1 MLRPTLHRMQV
12 PATHPA
18 MGGNRFLDGHP
29 LHVVKFYGFFCHPPQ
44 GQGLPPRL
52 RAVNPTSAIDPAA
65 AVTRE
70 PRTVGRPS
78 EKKSERIGTRNRADD
93 SHDKRLARGVDEESI
108 QKYISLP
115 LDGHPTQTQTVCVPE
130 ILITSRPLANVLTV
144 RFSDRPHSLSLRFGL

>member
-1 MLRPTLHRMQV
+1 MQV

-70 PRTVGRPS
+70 PRTVGHPS
-78 EKKSERIGTRNRADD
+78 EKKSERIGTRNRADY
-93 SHDKRLARGVDEESI
+93 SHDKRLARGMDEGSI
-108 QKYISLP
+108 QKYILLP
-115 LDGHPTQTQTVCVPE
+115 LGGHPTQTQTVCVPG